1 MKRTINA
8 LAIIFLGIIILL
20 INIDTPYVR
29 DVLSS
34 WWPLGLLG
42 VAGLIVYNN
51 PRNRLWALLVAVLGT
66 ILLLNTLDIV
76 SVNIGDL
83 IFPAILVTVGVGML
97 LNRSR
102 HDAAIDDG
110 TGLEEVSAI
119 LSGNSSKIT
128 TKDYEGS
135 KVTAVLGGV
144 ELDLSKAKIKG
155 EASLD
160 VFVLMGGIELRV
172 AEDVV
177 VRNRTAAVLGGVE
190 SKTNP
195 IESKVSPILYL
206 DGQVVMGGID
216 IKR

>member
-1 MKRTINA
+1 MKRIVNA
-8 LAIIFLGIIILL
+8 LAIISLGIVILL
-20 INIDTPYVR
+20 VNVDTPYVR

-34 WWPLGLLG
+34 WWPLGFLV
-42 VAGLIVYNN
+42 VAGLIIYNN
-51 PRNRLWALLVAVLGT
+51 SRNRLWALLVAVLGG
-66 ILLLNTLDIV
+66 ILLLNSLDILSIDV
-76 SVNIGDL
+76 GDL

-97 LNRSR
+97 LNKSR
-102 HDAAIDDG
+102 RDAAIDDG
-110 TGLEEVSAI
+110 VGLEEVSAI

-160 VFVLMGGIELRV
+160 VFVFMGGIELRV

-177 VRNRTAAVLGGVE
+177 VRNRTAVILGGVE

-195 IESKVSPILYL
+195 IESKDSPILYL